1 MREFQSGHE
10 CSGPVRVELEHRLGK
25 KPAVMIEQ
33 DAFDIVSLAFDDIDD
48 FVAYLLELKEK
59 HTW

>member
-1 MREFQSGHE
+1 MREFQSGHPS
-10 CSGPVRVELEHRLGK
+10 SGPVRVELEYQQG

-33 DAFDIVSLAFDDIDD
+33 DAFDIVSLAFDDIDE